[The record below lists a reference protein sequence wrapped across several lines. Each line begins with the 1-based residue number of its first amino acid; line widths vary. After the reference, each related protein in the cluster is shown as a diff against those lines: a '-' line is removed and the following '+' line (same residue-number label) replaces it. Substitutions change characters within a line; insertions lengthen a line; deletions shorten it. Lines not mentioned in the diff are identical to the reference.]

1 MCHPPHHEVPQS
13 RGQSIPCSSPGSM
26 AKGKDFPGRERMHH
40 QVQVR
45 CLVAMRQVVRP
56 AGQVAESIDK
66 QGRCTIV
73 LLLS

>member
-1 MCHPPHHEVPQS
+1 
-13 RGQSIPCSSPGSM
+13 M